1 MPFET
6 LVRLLRNNGSV
17 KPDESDPANPVA
29 IATAG
34 VLLELAHADQ
44 HFSEREQAQLLET
57 MTATFGLT
65 SEQAAR
71 ILDKANE
78 ARGTTIDH
86 WAFTSRIR
94 ESTDRDTR
102 IEIVKAMWR
111 LVFADGRLHDYE
123 EYLVRKLSDLLGVQ
137 HHEMIEAKVTVR
149 KAIGQGPEAK
159 AGE

>member
-1 MPFET
+1 VPFDT
-6 LVRLLRNNGSV
+6 LIRLLRSNGSV
-17 KPDESDPANPVA
+17 APTESDPANPVA

-44 HFSEREQAQLLET
+44 HFSEREEAQLLET

-65 SEQAAR
+65 TEQAAR
-71 ILDKANE
+71 IVEKAHE

-94 ESTDRDTR
+94 EGADRDTR
-102 IEIVKAMWR
+102 LEIVRAMWR
-111 LVFADGRLHDYE
+111 LVLADGRLHDYE

-137 HHEMIEAKVTVR
+137 HHEMIEAKVNVR
-149 KAIGQGPEAK
+149 KAIQQGS
-159 AGE
+159 